1 MERREFVRL
10 IGAGGIAAAVGAVVG
25 AAGCRPTEEA
35 EGGAT
40 TEVGAQSPG
49 EDTVRVVCPNCGAE
63 NHISALGAEITCWKC
78 GHRWTPQVGA

>member
-25 AAGCRPTEEA
+25 AAGCRPTEG
-35 EGGAT
+35 EGGAA
-40 TEVGAQSPG
+40 TEVGAQSAG

-63 NHISALGAEITCWKC
+63 NHISALGPEITCWKC
-78 GHRWTPQVGA
+78 GHRWTPQAGA